1 MASLS
6 RESFLPVPVGA
17 MPTTFRGEAGGGGI
31 PVVVVVDAMR
41 EDHLDSSESRRAG
54 HSLSCTGVGFALA
67 VVLSSSIFDERPGVP
82 PASSSS
88 SSSFVVNLDL
98 LCLRLLRF
106 DIRSSVPRAMCRPMS
121 AIDNDAPL
129 AVVVVLA
136 STSTDSGDF
145 LLPSMFS
152 TKSTDQT
159 GG

>member
-1 MASLS
+1 
-6 RESFLPVPVGA
+6 

-67 VVLSSSIFDERPGVP
+67 VVLSSSIFDERPVT

-88 SSSFVVNLDL
+88 SFDVVLDF

-106 DIRSSVPRAMCRPMS
+106 DIRSSVPRAMYRPMS
-121 AIDNDAPL
+121 AIDNDAL
-129 AVVVVLA
+129 AVVVLA

-145 LLPSMFS
+145 LPSMFS